1 VKGCSRVG
9 VGVGEE
15 TGCRGSRRMHVCAGA
30 ENQTIRHLDSVV
42 YRYTEEECMVSSGR
56 Y

>member
-1 VKGCSRVG
+1 
-9 VGVGEE
+9 
-15 TGCRGSRRMHVCAGA
+15 MHVCAGA